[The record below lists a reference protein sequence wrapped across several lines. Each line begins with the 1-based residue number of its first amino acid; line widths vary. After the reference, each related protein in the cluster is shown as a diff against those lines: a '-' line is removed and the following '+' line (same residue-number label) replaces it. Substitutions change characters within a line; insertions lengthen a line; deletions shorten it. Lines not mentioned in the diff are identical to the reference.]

1 MIRFLVLGRG
11 NELVSPAEVR
21 GTLQQ
26 VFLIWESSIEGKADT
41 SVYMY
46 CKLTFIDSKY
56 ILAHFALDVFSYFMY
71 YVYILRLYIYLS
83 IKIQVL

>member
-41 SVYMY
+41 SEYIY
-46 CKLTFIDSKY
+46 IYSKRTFFENKY
-56 ILAHFALDVFSYFMY
+56 ILANFALDVFSYFMY
-71 YVYILRLYIYLS
+71 YVSILRLYIYL
-83 IKIQVL
+83 